1 VPNPFT
7 GAQEAAIVKH
17 MNADHPAAMRGYV
30 RRFKGL
36 GCGDG
41 EQVALAGID
50 AEGFDLLLERRLLRF
65 AFDEPVATPAE
76 ARQRLV
82 AMARGR
88 EPSDRSQ
95 EPAKTE
101 ILL

>member
-1 VPNPFT
+1 
-7 GAQEAAIVKH
+7 